1 MTWTG
6 AWLAILLARLA
17 AGAQPTSGA
26 RDIGT
31 ERQLF
36 VDRVLIGEM
45 RGLALKLH
53 APVLREVAFR
63 YDRPW
68 EGETSW
74 HPIVIKDGERYRMWY
89 RTGSSNN
96 DNESWTAHA
105 ESRDGIRWEK
115 SSLGLVDF
123 KGSKE
128 NNLVWPLAGMSGRNM
143 TVIKDPRPG
152 IPEEERYK
160 AIVHT
165 TAIYGLVSPDG
176 LRWRQVQPDPLIPAL
191 KEEAHA
197 DGPHTLCWDPWESR
211 YVIYRRGWWGQNRT
225 VRRSVSTDF
234 RRWSPPEFVDIGFG
248 TAPREQFYTSAAQ
261 PYTRAR
267 GVYLMFPMRYIEER
281 RFISDWAFAGLSD
294 IALLTSRDGIRWD
307 RTFREAFLRPGL
319 DRDNWHER
327 SMSFGSGIV
336 ETAPGELSMYLTERF
351 RTPNAQVRRVTVR
364 ADGFVSVNAPEL
376 GGELITVPLVF
387 SGRVLRLNYSTSATG
402 SVRVEVLNAVGRP
415 IQGYSLEQSQETFG
429 DELDR
434 GVAWGTVKEVGALA
448 GQVVRLRFV
457 MRDADLYSFRFAAE

>member
-1 MTWTG
+1 MTWTA
-6 AWLAILLARLA
+6 AWVAILLARL
-17 AGAQPTSGA
+17 GSGA
-26 RDIGT
+26 EGASAVRNVGT
-31 ERQLF
+31 ERQVF
-36 VDRVLIGEM
+36 VDRHLIAEM
-45 RGLALKLH
+45 RGLALSLH
-53 APVLREVAFR
+53 PPILREVSFR

-74 HPIVIKDGERYRMWY
+74 QPIVIKDGDRFRMWY
-89 RTGSSNN
+89 RTSSSNN
-96 DNESWTAHA
+96 DNESGTAYA
-105 ESRDGIRWEK
+105 ESRDGVRWEK
-115 SSLGLVDF
+115 PSLGLIDF
-123 KGSKE
+123 KGSKD
-128 NNLVWPLAGMSGRNM
+128 NNLVWPLPGMQGRNM
-143 TVIKDPRPG
+143 AVIKDPRPG
-152 IPEEERYK
+152 IPEQERYK

-165 TAIYGLVSPDG
+165 NAIYGLASPDG
-176 LRWRQVQPDPLIPAL
+176 LRWRQVQADPLIPAL

-197 DGPHTLCWDPWESR
+197 DGPHMLFWDPWQTC

-261 PYTRAR
+261 PYARAH

-281 RFISDWAFAGLSD
+281 RFISDWGFAGLSD
-294 IALLTSRDGIRWD
+294 VALLSSRDGIRWD

-319 DRDNWHER
+319 ERDNWHER

-336 ETAPGELSMYLTERF
+336 ETSPGELSMYLTEHF
-351 RTPNAQVRRVTVR
+351 RTPNAHVRRVSLR
-364 ADGFVSVNAPEL
+364 SDGFVSVNAPEL
-376 GGELITVPLVF
+376 GGELITAPLVF
-387 SGRVLRLNYSTSATG
+387 AGRFLRLNYSTSATG
-402 SVRVEVLNAVGRP
+402 SVRVEVLDAVGRP
-415 IQGYSLEQSQETFG
+415 FPGHALGSSQEIFG

-434 GVAWGTVKEVGALA
+434 VVAWGAVKDVGALA